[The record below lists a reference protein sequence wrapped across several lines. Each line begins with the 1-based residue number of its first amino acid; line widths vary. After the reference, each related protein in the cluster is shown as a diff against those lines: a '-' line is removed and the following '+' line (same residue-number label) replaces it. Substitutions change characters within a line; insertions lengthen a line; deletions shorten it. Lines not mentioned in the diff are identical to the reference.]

1 MDAPT
6 ILRPVRA
13 KAHVC
18 CDALTGRKK
27 KHMAIP
33 QGVALGYKIKGFQPT
48 RHYHVNEYA
57 ERKPCSSATPLNY
70 HLMYLLY
77 LSKKRLN
84 APHFI
89 NPFSKT
95 RMPSSAQEIPNKTSI
110 R

>member
-48 RHYHVNEYA
+48 KHYHVN
-57 ERKPCSSATPLNY
+57 
-70 HLMYLLY
+70 
-77 LSKKRLN
+77 
-84 APHFI
+84 
-89 NPFSKT
+89 
-95 RMPSSAQEIPNKTSI
+95 
-110 R
+110 

>member
-18 CDALTGRKK
+18 CNALTGRKE

-48 RHYHVNEYA
+48 RYYHVNEYA
-57 ERKPCSSATPLNY
+57 ERKPCSSATLVNY
-70 HLMYLLY
+70 HL
-77 LSKKRLN
+77 SKI
-84 APHFI
+84 AP
-89 NPFSKT
+89 
-95 RMPSSAQEIPNKTSI
+95 RQ
-110 R
+110 

>member
-18 CDALTGRKK
+18 CNALTGRKE

-48 RHYHVNEYA
+48 RYYHVNEYA
-57 ERKPCSSATPLNY
+57 ERKPCSSATPINY
-70 HLMYLLY
+70 HLYIKLILIYYLCEY
-77 LSKKRLN
+77 IIISLS
-84 APHFI
+84 
-89 NPFSKT
+89 FS
-95 RMPSSAQEIPNKTSI
+95 N
-110 R
+110 

>member
-18 CDALTGRKK
+18 CYALTGRKE

-48 RHYHVNEYA
+48 RYYHVNEYA
-57 ERKPCSSATPLNY
+57 ERKPCSSATLVNY
-70 HLMYLLY
+70 HFSVNLAVFTAW
-77 LSKKRLN
+77 LS
-84 APHFI
+84 PPI
-89 NPFSKT
+89 MISKS
-95 RMPSSAQEIPNKTSI
+95 PGSAM
-110 R
+110 

>member
-18 CDALTGRKK
+18 CYALTGRKE

-48 RHYHVNEYA
+48 RYYHVN
-57 ERKPCSSATPLNY
+57 
-70 HLMYLLY
+70 
-77 LSKKRLN
+77 
-84 APHFI
+84 
-89 NPFSKT
+89 
-95 RMPSSAQEIPNKTSI
+95 
-110 R
+110 

>member
-18 CDALTGRKK
+18 CNALTGRKE

-48 RHYHVNEYA
+48 RYYHVNEYA
-57 ERKPCSSATPLNY
+57 ERKFCSSATLVNY
-70 HLMYLLY
+70 HL
-77 LSKKRLN
+77 SFFCARKGTQENFFRK
-84 APHFI
+84 
-89 NPFSKT
+89 FSF
-95 RMPSSAQEIPNKTSI
+95 AE
-110 R
+110 